1 MPRLVLKCPYF
12 KGGSNNSS
20 AHLKNLVNYV
30 ATRDGV
36 EKIRIDNKNISSTAK
51 QEELIIQIVKEF
63 PSSKNLFEY
72 EDYIKNST
80 IENATEFISIA
91 IEENFDKI
99 GKRKNYVDYIANR
112 PRVEKIGNHGLFTG

>member
-1 MPRLVLKCPYF
+1 MPRLILKCPYF

-36 EKIRIDNKNISSTAK
+36 EKINIKDKNISSTAK
-51 QEELIIQIVKEF
+51 QEELISQIVKEF

-80 IENATEFISIA
+80 IENATEFLSIFVA
-91 IEENFDKI
+91 STIFKIKSGFSLSKKSLVTTSSIVYGDK
-99 GKRKNYVDYIANR
+99 
-112 PRVEKIGNHGLFTG
+112 E